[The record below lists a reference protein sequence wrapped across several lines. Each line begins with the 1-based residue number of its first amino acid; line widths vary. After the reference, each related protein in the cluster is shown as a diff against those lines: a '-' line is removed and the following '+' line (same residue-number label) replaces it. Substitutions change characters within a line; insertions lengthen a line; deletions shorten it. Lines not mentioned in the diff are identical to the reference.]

1 MKTTEELR
9 YDALIRIRDLC
20 ILYNIPLMLILMYP
34 PLRLALDNHI
44 AKIDAA
50 RAINQADTTNLAAIK
65 ELNLILMIEIVFK
78 FMLRSAVQ
86 ASELEL
92 PELEISL
99 DHPITYFTATDDD
112 TVSVRCEAI
121 KKIMK
126 TNLTTLTCLTAGDIT
141 DMEAAILAYNN
152 SNKKPKEAID
162 NRKTKGTDEIVILL
176 NAADPTKNNIGKVFH
191 SYLPDAADLF
201 DKAAFIGKS
210 TGIRHTSIA
219 IQILDSLANMP
230 LKGVKITATN
240 GTDTFEKLTTA
251 KGWIRLYSLPN
262 AIWNIT
268 IEYPNYITQHLLNIP
283 SIDSKMTLLK
293 IKLVKIQPP
302 LPTEEDTPPVTTPP
316 PTDENPAQR
325 NT

>member
-1 MKTTEELR
+1 
-9 YDALIRIRDLC
+9 
-20 ILYNIPLMLILMYP
+20 MYP

-44 AKIDAA
+44 TKINAA

-112 TVSVRCEAI
+112 TAAVRCEAI
-121 KKIMK
+121 KQIMK
-126 TNLTTLTCLTAGDIT
+126 TKLTTLTCLTAGDIT
-141 DMEAAILAYNN
+141 DMEDAILAYNN

-162 NRKTKGTDEIVILL
+162 NRKTKGTDEILILL

-219 IQILDSLANMP
+219 LQILDSLANMP

-262 AIWNIT
+262 ALWNIT

-293 IKLVKIQPP
+293 IKLVKIQ
-302 LPTEEDTPPVTTPP
+302 TGITPP
-316 PTDENPAQR
+316 PPGE
-325 NT
+325 